1 MNRLRQK
8 HRQKHR
14 QKDEETQA
22 ERKMKENRK
31 EDEEIQKG
39 RCRNSDM
46 NMKEYRTKMK
56 EYRK

>member
-1 MNRLRQK
+1 MCNY
-8 HRQKHR
+8 
-14 QKDEETQA
+14 
-22 ERKMKENRK
+22 RK
-31 EDEEIQKG
+31 EDEGIQKG

>member
-1 MNRLRQK
+1 MRY
-8 HRQKHR
+8 R
-14 QKDEETQA
+14 QKDEDTHA
-22 ERKMKENRK
+22 ERKMKENSK
-31 EDEEIQKG
+31 EDEGIQKG